1 MGESRGVKVFLFGGW
16 GVKERGEEG
25 EEERGGKEGKGR
37 ESYVSSDSIAVKDMI
52 KGERDT
58 EK

>member
-1 MGESRGVKVFLFGGW
+1 M
-16 GVKERGEEG
+16 KERGEEG

-37 ESYVSSDSIAVKDMI
+37 ESYVSSHSIAVKEMM